1 VTGGPF
7 AGIEPAD
14 LSHAMLVAVLMDAGG
29 SVTLP
34 RGGLAPDVLGG
45 PDGAWHAVAMEPQPD
60 GTVRLS
66 VHPRP
71 DVDGPGLR
79 VEPIR

>member
-1 VTGGPF
+1 VTGPLR
-7 AGIEPAD
+7 GIEPAD

-29 SVTLP
+29 SLTIRP
-34 RGGLAPDVLGG
+34 EALAPDALGG

-66 VHPRP
+66 VRPRP

-79 VEPIR
+79 VERIE